1 MTVELP
7 HASLSRTHTAP
18 TAVHT
23 RALNGT
29 AAIPL
34 AQRSHSGYTGGS
46 HGSTGMSHL
55 STNSSQQLNGNPSP
69 VSGNNRV
76 VASDNIVNQLA
87 DSSKSLYQICLSL
100 QQRLSEVPGFD
111 VHLKENS
118 YDDGHAGD
126 DTDPVNSMWRCLR
139 RGYPLMTIYN
149 ALNPAQR
156 LEIDESKV
164 TPANRPKKASFL
176 FVNACLKDLHF
187 PPDECF
193 VITDLFG
200 DDTTGFVKVTKV
212 VGRVLDMLKERNLL
226 QTTTI
231 YDSDTETI
239 TDKNHKRTYR
249 DHVVAELVDTERKY
263 VQDLEVLQ
271 QFKKLVQETGA
282 VAGDVIFTIFMNLN
296 ALLDF
301 QRRFLIRVETT
312 NSLPEEA
319 QQWGQLFVTYEESF
333 RVYEPY
339 IANQHKCTAT
349 AEQEFENLRSVGHP
363 ITVDWTTFSGFL
375 LKPVQRL
382 TKYPLLL
389 KDLRDKCNASPEQ
402 QKDLDAGF
410 QASQQVLE
418 RANDAVDK
426 VVRNEAVEDLAVRVE
441 DWKGHRIDQF
451 GELLLYGTFTVVKG
465 DGRSSDM
472 EREVGIDF
480 KFENDHKA
488 PRRLD
493 EIQEAIEITSGLQR
507 SGLNVNSTISKDLPK
522 RKPEPLMLRRS
533 AEEGSEGDFK
543 PPRSF
548 KSLFLRSPRSAGLRT
563 PPTPSAN
570 SASELLG
577 RLRDLDASQV
587 SSNESEEGVGVC
599 ALTPNTPSR
608 KSRARHKHGLLEAY
622 NFHYEMNGF
631 FSDQTVCLETESKS
645 TLYNPVTKK
654 SLLEEK
660 YADEM
665 HIKFWDTIQYK
676 IYLFERILLCCKESS
691 QNKQKNRVI
700 GGNKSTAD
708 KKGKSKLQLKGRIF
722 MQNVTDT
729 LCLQKPGKGYFD
741 EEAVS
746 ASLRLRYSLGSYTV
760 QIWWKGDPGVENFI
774 IRYQSE
780 ETMKKWYN
788 MVTQQNKVFQDAE
801 KRALESRSSGSKT
814 SDTEFAWVKNQSGQI
829 ENPYQQADDDDDD
842 DDETLYGSHDQTIYT
857 PQSEFSMSRNAS
869 STSLRSRSATGESG
883 PPMTQANYPQGVNR
897 VPPPRFPMLNNV
909 QPPQPLTL
917 YTQVQGNAAPSPGDR
932 MVGGNSYFSPIAE
945 SPASSRASSSS
956 SMYPFPRQATPNGSF
971 HEDHARFT
979 APAMGRTVSRDGQS
993 VSPVYQVNSRSIQRP
1008 SLPAIAPQLPQPP
1021 MMPQNRLRSASSP
1034 DIHNSSGQARRGLPN
1049 SHPPVPPFPSHIA
1062 YGGPGVNRSQNNSPT
1077 APPNV
1082 LPIRAATQSPGVQ
1095 RERLGQ
1101 QLNHY
1106 PGAYAPEPQ
1115 ILPRS
1120 VPPPLRTIGPISTQ
1134 AADSREISPALA
1146 SSSSLVGDPSNA
1158 AVQLK
1163 VKVTFLDNYVT
1174 LVVSSNIKYQS
1185 LANRID
1191 HKLARSTN
1199 LSIGGGTLRLR
1210 YKDEDG
1216 DFVTIHSDDDIQM
1229 AITDWREQQNG
1240 NTVSL
1245 GMAEIQLYCQTIEN

>member
-1 MTVELP
+1 MTLELP
-7 HASLSRTHTAP
+7 HAPLSRTHTAP
-18 TAVHT
+18 STVHT
-23 RALNGT
+23 RSMNG
-29 AAIPL
+29 APPL
-34 AQRSHSGYTGGS
+34 VHRSPSGFPAGS
-46 HGSTGMSHL
+46 HGMTHL
-55 STNSSQQLNGNPSP
+55 SANGSQQVNGNPSP
-69 VSGNNRV
+69 ISPVPLGNSRV
-76 VASDNIVNQLA
+76 VATDSIVNQLA

-100 QQRLSEVPGFD
+100 QQRLSEVPGFE

-118 YDDGHAGD
+118 YDDGNSDD

-149 ALNPAQR
+149 ALGPAQK

-164 TPANRPKKASFL
+164 TAANRPKKASFL
-176 FVNACLKDLHF
+176 FVNACLKDLNF

-212 VGRVLDMLKERNLL
+212 VSRVLDMLKERNLL
-226 QTTTI
+226 QSNTV

-239 TDKNHKRTYR
+239 TDKNQKRTYR

-312 NSLPEEA
+312 NTQPEDV
-319 QQWGQLFVTYEESF
+319 QHWGQLFVTYEESF

-389 KDLRDKCNASPEQ
+389 KDLRDKCNASSEQ
-402 QKDLDAGF
+402 QHDLDAGYH
-410 QASQQVLE
+410 ASQRVLE

-441 DWKGHRIDQF
+441 DWKGHRIEQF

-465 DGRSSDM
+465 DGKNDV
-472 EREVGIDF
+472 EREVGIDVQ
-480 KFENDHKA
+480 FEDNKSL
-488 PRRLD
+488 RRLG
-493 EIQEAIEITSGLQR
+493 EIKEAVGLAEELQR
-507 SGLNVNSTISKDLPK
+507 SSPSTSLPLTISRELPK
-522 RKPEPLMLRRS
+522 RKPEPLKLWRPS
-533 AEEGSEGDFK
+533 EEGSEGDLRT
-543 PPRSF
+543 PRSF
-548 KSLFLRSPRSAGLRT
+548 KSLFLRTPRSAGLK
-563 PPTPSAN
+563 TPSTSSTN
-570 SASELLG
+570 SASQPLG
-577 RLRDLDASQV
+577 HLRDLNVSQG
-587 SSNESEEGVGVC
+587 SSNESEGITK
-599 ALTPNTPSR
+599 APTLTPDTPSR
-608 KSRARHKHGLLEAY
+608 KSKVDHKHGLLEAY
-622 NFHYEMNGF
+622 NFHHEMNGI

-645 TLYNPVTKK
+645 TLYNPITKR

-660 YADEM
+660 YADEV
-665 HIKFWDTIQYK
+665 HIKCWETLQYK
-676 IYLFERILLCCKESS
+676 IYLFERILLCCKENNP
-691 QNKQKNRVI
+691 NKQKNKLK
-700 GGNKSTAD
+700 GAD
-708 KKGKSKLQLKGRIF
+708 KKGKTKLQLKGRIF

-729 LCLQKPGKGYFD
+729 LCLQKPG
-741 EEAVS
+741 
-746 ASLRLRYSLGSYTV
+746 SYTV

-774 IRYQSE
+774 IRFQSE

-788 MVTQQNKVFQDAE
+788 MVDKQNKLFQE
-801 KRALESRSSGSKT
+801 LERRAGGRVSGGTKN
-814 SDTEFAWVKNQSGQI
+814 SDMQFTKNSDVQFAWLKNQGGQI
-829 ENPYQQADDDDDD
+829 ENPYQQAEDADDD
-842 DDETLYGSHDQTIYT
+842 DDETLYGLHDNTIYT

-869 STSLRSRSATGESG
+869 STSLRSRSATGDSG
-883 PPMTQANYPQGVNR
+883 PPMAQANYSQGANR
-897 VPPPRFPMLNNV
+897 MPPPRFPMLNTV
-909 QPPQPLTL
+909 QPPPPLTL
-917 YTQVQGNAAPSPGDR
+917 LTQGQGNSAPSPSDR
-932 MVGGNSYFSPIAE
+932 TVGGNSYFSPIAE
-945 SPASSRASSSS
+945 SPSSSRTSSSS
-956 SMYPFPRQATPNGSF
+956 GMYPFPRQATPNGAF
-971 HEDHARFT
+971 HEDHTRFT
-979 APAMGRTVSRDGQS
+979 APAMGRTASRDGQS
-993 VSPVYQVNSRSIQRP
+993 VSPVYQTNSRSIQRP
-1008 SLPAIAPQLPQPP
+1008 SLPAMAPQLPQQP
-1021 MMPQNRLRSASSP
+1021 MVPQNRLRSASSP
-1034 DIHNSSGQARRGLPN
+1034 DIHNPSGQPRRGLP
-1049 SHPPVPPFPSHIA
+1049 SSHTHQHPPMPPFPHHIA
-1062 YGGPGVNRSQNNSPT
+1062 YGASGINRSQNNSPT
-1077 APPNV
+1077 APPNM
-1082 LPIRAATQSPGVQ
+1082 LPIRAATQSPGAQ

-1106 PGAYAPEPQ
+1106 QSAYAPEQQ

-1120 VPPPLRTIGPISTQ
+1120 VPPPLRTITPISTHSLV
-1134 AADSREISPALA
+1134 DREISPALG
-1146 SSSSLVGDPSNA
+1146 SSSSLAGDQPNA

-1191 HKLARSTN
+1191 HKLARSTT
-1199 LSIGGGTLRLR
+1199 LSIGSGSLRLR

-1229 AITDWREQQNG
+1229 AIADWREQQNG
-1240 NTVSL
+1240 NMVSP
-1245 GMAEIQLYCQTIEN
+1245 GMAEIQLYCQTIDN